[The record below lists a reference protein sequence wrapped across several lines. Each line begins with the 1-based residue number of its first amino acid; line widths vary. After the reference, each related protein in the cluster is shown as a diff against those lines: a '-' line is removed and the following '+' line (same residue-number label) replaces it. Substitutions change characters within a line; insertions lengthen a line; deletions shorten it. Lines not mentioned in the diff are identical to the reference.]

1 MPLFVAD
8 HHHTRA
14 TCPLAADTQDEL
26 LEHITAANASRHG
39 VTILAEAV
47 PTGQHRLLLIMHAAN
62 QGQVKHFLRFLTQCG
77 TLQIT
82 PAVTSETASARGG
95 CLAHERAV
103 VRNRLVAC
111 DEHGTPM
118 RREIGPRSN

>member
-8 HHHTRA
+8 HRHPPA
-14 TCPLAADTQDEL
+14 TCPLSPETRQSF

-47 PTGQHRLLLIMHAAN
+47 PTGQHRLLLILHATDHD
-62 QGQVKHFLRFLTQCG
+62 QVEQFLDFLRRYG

-82 PAVTSETASARGG
+82 PAQSTEAVSAQGG
-95 CLAHERAV
+95 CA
-103 VRNRLVAC
+103 
-111 DEHGTPM
+111 TK
-118 RREIGPRSN
+118 